1 MCAQKKAALRAKMKL
16 KMKKQA
22 YLERRQNSI
31 IVQKK
36 VLSEKDFLK
45 ANCVML
51 YVSKGTREVQT
62 DILINKA
69 LKMGK
74 KVVLP
79 VTLNRERN
87 IEPVYLKDFR
97 GGLIKGLY
105 GIYEPVMSY
114 NEKPAKLED
123 IDLVI
128 VPGLAFDRNNNR
140 LGHGHGYYDNFL
152 RHLPGHISTIGLG
165 FRFQLFKNI
174 PVTSHD
180 VSLAKVIT
188 N

>member
-1 MCAQKKAALRAKMKL
+1 MCVEEKAKLRAKMKL
-16 KMKKQA
+16 KLKAQK
-22 YLERRQNSI
+22 YLERRQNSS

-45 ANCVML
+45 AECVMM
-51 YVSKGTREVQT
+51 YVSRGTREVQT
-62 DILINKA
+62 DILMNKA

-79 VTLNRERN
+79 ITLYRKRD
-87 IEPVYLKDFR
+87 IIPVYLKDLKR
-97 GGLIKGLY
+97 GLIKGLY

-128 VPGLAFDRNNNR
+128 VPGLAFDKNNNR

-152 RHLPGHISTIGLG
+152 RHLPQHISTIGLG
-165 FRFQLFKNI
+165 FSFQLFKAI
-174 PVTSHD
+174 PVTPDD
-180 VSLAKVIT
+180 VSLTKVIT
-188 N
+188 E